1 MFEKTTVLVVDDD
14 PMLLSLLTDTLDS
27 IGYDSVSEPDAE
39 SALERLSHN
48 SIDIVVA
55 DINLPGIDGLEL
67 TRRVKKDRPEIPV
80 ILITGV
86 SMKDI
91 KSRAFKAGADGFLDK
106 PFRITVIERLMEQLL
121 MRRTTGGSTV
131 LVIDDDEMSRTAL
144 KEQLQQIGYDASA
157 ASGGREALDM
167 LQNKHFD
174 ILMTD
179 LMMPEMDGIELSRRV
194 KEVAPSTHVVI
205 FTGSVPND
213 EEKSVIYTA
222 ADAFLP
228 KPLQLEQV
236 SLTLSS
242 FENIK

>member
-1 MFEKTTVLVVDDD
+1 MPDKTTVLVVDDD
-14 PMLLSLLTDTLDS
+14 PMLLSLLTDTLES

-39 SALERLSHN
+39 SALEYLSYN
-48 SIDIVVA
+48 SIDIVVS

-67 TRRVKKDRPEIPV
+67 SRRVKKNHPELPV

-106 PFRITVIERLMEQLL
+106 PFRITVIEHLMQQLL
-121 MRRTTGGSTV
+121 IKNPLGRSTV
-131 LVIDDDEMSRTAL
+131 LVIDDNEMSRTTL
-144 KEQLQQIGYDASA
+144 KEQLQQIGYEVNTV
-157 ASGGREALDM
+157 SGGHEALDIM
-167 LQNKHFD
+167 QEKHFD

-179 LMMPEMDGIELSRRV
+179 LSMPEMDGIELMQ
-194 KEVAPSTHVVI
+194 KAKKVAPSTNVVI
-205 FTGSVPND
+205 FTGSMLND
-213 EEKSVIYTA
+213 EEKLVIHTT

-242 FENIK
+242 LENLK

>member
-1 MFEKTTVLVVDDD
+1 MNKMTVLVVDDD

-27 IGYDSVSEPDAE
+27 LGYDTISEPDAE
-39 SALERLSHN
+39 SALECLN
-48 SIDIVVA
+48 QNNFDIVVA

-67 TRRVKKDRPEIPV
+67 VRRVKSQCPEIPV

-91 KSRAFKAGADGFLDK
+91 KSRAFEAGADGFLDK
-106 PFRITVIERLMEQLL
+106 PFRITVIERLMRQLL
-121 MRRTTGGSTV
+121 LKRTLGGSSV

-144 KEQLQQIGYDASA
+144 QEQLLQIGYDVSA
-157 ASGGREALDM
+157 VSGGKEALAM
-167 LQNKHFD
+167 LQERHFD

-179 LMMPEMDGIELSRRV
+179 LMMPEMDGIELSHRV

-205 FTGSVPND
+205 FTGSVPNE
-213 EEKSVIYTA
+213 EEKSDIHTA

-242 FENIK
+242 FEEVK

>member
-1 MFEKTTVLVVDDD
+1 MLERTTVLVVDDD

-39 SALERLSHN
+39 SALERLGQN

-67 TRRVKKDRPEIPV
+67 ARRVKRDRPEIPV

-121 MRRTTGGSTV
+121 IRRTQGGQAV
-131 LVIDDDEMSRTAL
+131 LVIDDSEKSRTAL
-144 KEQLQQIGYDASA
+144 KEQLMQIGYDVSV
-157 ASGGREALDM
+157 ASGGREALEI
-167 LQNKHFD
+167 LQKQHFD

-179 LMMPEMDGIELSRRV
+179 LMMPGMNGIELSRRV
-194 KEVAPSTHVVI
+194 KEVAPSTHIVI

-213 EEKSVIYTA
+213 EEKSDIHTT

-236 SLTLSS
+236 SLTLSN
-242 FENIK
+242 FEHQK